1 MNDLYI
7 PEIPGYAAKAIE
19 KEKNKGH
26 LPPWDRQLHGKERKL
41 FDEWSRHYSRKLK
54 YARLNGYTIKSEEN
68 HD

>member
-26 LPPWDRQLHGKERKL
+26 LPPPDNFMEKNENSLM
-41 FDEWSRHYSRKLK
+41 
-54 YARLNGYTIKSEEN
+54 NGRDTIPEN
-68 HD
+68 